1 MTEQQAKWSQ
11 GHVSLGGHVAQQGTI
26 LAAGIGQ
33 RIVVTDLSKVVV
45 CRIRVAALAVIESM
59 ADGVIVI
66 ALHALDLIL
75 IQQRKDSI
83 WMGTESSQVTQAVNR
98 LDSTVAGILES
109 GFQSQVVAVDSAQ
122 AGNA

>member
-45 CRIRVAALAVIESM
+45 CRICVAALAVIESM

-75 IQQRKDSI
+75 IQQRKDSVG
-83 WMGTESSQVTQAVNR
+83 MGAKSSQVTEAINR
-98 LDSTVAGILES
+98 IDSTLPGISKGSFER
-109 GFQSQVVAVDSAQ
+109 QVIAVDSAQ
-122 AGNA
+122 AGDM

>member
-1 MTEQQAKWSQ
+1 M
-11 GHVSLGGHVAQQGTI
+11 
-26 LAAGIGQ
+26 
-33 RIVVTDLSKVVV
+33 
-45 CRIRVAALAVIESM
+45 
-59 ADGVIVI
+59 VI

-98 LDSTVAGILES
+98 IDSTVAGILES